1 MTDKKNDNQFQKE
14 LSQGFMETRLSL
26 IEYALSHTLDE
37 LLTASLD
44 AVGALVDSPIGFY
57 HFVEPDQVTLSL
69 QQWSSRTLQEFCQAK
84 GKGLHYNID
93 QAGVWADCLRQK
105 KTVIHNDYASLPHKR
120 GLPAGH
126 AEVIRELVVPVLRKD
141 KVVAIL
147 GVGNKPVEYI
157 RRDVEVV
164 SYLAD
169 VTWEIVE
176 KKRADEA
183 LIKTTSA
190 LQERVKELSCLYGIS
205 QLVEEDDLTLDEI
218 LQRTVDLVPPSWQY
232 PECTC
237 ARILLKNRAY
247 TTRQF
252 MKTDWVQSREIRVNK
267 EHFGVLEV
275 FLLEAKPATDEGPYL
290 TEERHLLNAVAERL
304 GHIIEHKLAND
315 ELQKAHDELQLRVAE
330 RTKELAAQNRH
341 LLNEIRERKKA
352 EAELQESSEKIK
364 HFAYSVAHD
373 LKNPAI
379 ATYGL
384 AKNLNKKFGDALTER
399 GKVICEQIQR
409 SSEDIAALVEKIN
422 IFIAT
427 KETPLHIEDISL
439 KNIFLTLYEE
449 FSSQLFLRSVQW
461 SIQDNMPDSIIA
473 DRLAVTRIFRN
484 LIENALKY
492 GGDGLGKI
500 SIGYRFTD
508 ELHIF
513 TVTDDG
519 QGVTEED
526 SEDIFNWFKRK
537 KQTSTPGSGGAGMG
551 LAIVREI
558 AATLGGAVWRE
569 PAKPKGVTFCVS
581 LSRHVLPRDIEPQ
594 ELTK

>member
-1 MTDKKNDNQFQKE
+1 MIDKKNDHQFHEK
-14 LSQGFMETRLSL
+14 LSQGFIETRLSL

-57 HFVEPDQVTLSL
+57 HFVEPDQITLSL
-69 QQWSSRTLQEFCQAK
+69 QQWSTRTLKEFCRAE
-84 GKGLHYNID
+84 GKGVHYSID

-105 KTVIHNDYASLPHKR
+105 KAVIHNDYASLPHKR
-120 GLPAGH
+120 GMPAGH
-126 AEVIRELVVPVLRKD
+126 AEVVRELVVPVLRKD
-141 KVVAIL
+141 KVVVIL
-147 GVGNKPVEYI
+147 GVGNKPVAYN
-157 RRDVEVV
+157 RRDVDVV

-183 LIKTTSA
+183 LMKTTSA
-190 LQERVKELSCLYGIS
+190 LRERVKELSCLYAIS
-205 QLVEEDDLTLDEI
+205 QLVEDDNLTLDEI

-232 PECTC
+232 PESTC
-237 ARILLKNRAY
+237 ARILLKNQSY
-247 TTRQF
+247 TTKQF
-252 MKTDWVQSREIRVNK
+252 IKTDWGQSREIRVNK
-267 EHFGVLEV
+267 EVFGVLEV
-275 FLLEAKPATDEGPYL
+275 FLLEAKPVKDEGPFL
-290 TEERHLLNAVAERL
+290 TEERNLLNAVAERL
-304 GHIIEHKLAND
+304 GHIIERKLAND
-315 ELQKAHDELQLRVAE
+315 ALQQAHDELQVRVAE

-352 EAELQESSEKIK
+352 EAELQESAEKIK

-427 KETPLHIEDISL
+427 KETPLHIENISL

-449 FSSQLFLRSVQW
+449 FSSQLLLRAVQW
-461 SIQDNMPDSIIA
+461 SIQDNMPDGIIA

-492 GGDGLGKI
+492 GGEGLSKI
-500 SIGYRFTD
+500 AIGYRFTD
-508 ELHIF
+508 ALHIF

-537 KQTSTPGSGGAGMG
+537 KQTSTPESGGAGMG

-558 AATLGGAVWRE
+558 AATLGGAVWQE

-581 LSRHVLPRDIEPQ
+581 LSRHLLPTDTNIQ
-594 ELTK
+594 D

>member
-1 MTDKKNDNQFQKE
+1 MTDKKDDTLVQEE

-57 HFVEPDQVTLSL
+57 HFVEPDQITLSL
-69 QQWSSRTLQEFCQAK
+69 QQWSSRTLQEFCRAK
-84 GKGLHYNID
+84 GKGVHYNID

-105 KTVIHNDYASLPHKR
+105 KAVIHNDYASLTHKK
-120 GLPAGH
+120 GMPVGH
-126 AEVIRELVVPVLRKD
+126 AEVVRELVVPVLRKD
-141 KVVAIL
+141 QVVAIL

-157 RRDVEVV
+157 QRDVEVV

-183 LIKTTSA
+183 LMKTTSA
-190 LQERVKELSCLYGIS
+190 LHERVKELSCLYGIS

-232 PECTC
+232 PESTR
-237 ARILLKNRAY
+237 ARIKLKNRSY
-247 TTRQF
+247 TTKQF
-252 MKTDWVQSREIRVNK
+252 IKTDWVQSREIRVNK
-267 EHFGVLEV
+267 EHFGVVEV
-275 FLLEAKPATDEGPYL
+275 FLLGTKPAKDEGPFL
-290 TEERHLLNAVAERL
+290 TEERNLLNAVAERL

-315 ELQKAHDELQLRVAE
+315 ALQKAHDELQVRVAE

-341 LLNEIRERKKA
+341 LLSEIRERKKA
-352 EAELQESSEKIK
+352 EADLQESAEKIK
-364 HFAYSVAHD
+364 IFAYSVAHD

-384 AKNLNKKFGDALTER
+384 ARILNKKFGDALSER

-422 IFIAT
+422 MFIAT
-427 KETPLHIEDISL
+427 KETPLHIENISL
-439 KNIFLTLYEE
+439 KNILLTLYEE
-449 FSSQLFLRSVQW
+449 FSSQLLLRSVQW
-461 SIQDNMPDSIIA
+461 SIPDNMPDSIIA

-484 LIENALKY
+484 IIENALKY

-500 SIGYRFTD
+500 DISYRFTD

-526 SEDIFNWFKRK
+526 SQDIFNWFKRK
-537 KQTSTPGSGGAGMG
+537 KQTLIPESGGTGMG

-558 AATLGGAVWRE
+558 AATHGGAVWQE
-569 PAKPKGVTFCVS
+569 PVKPKGVTFCVS
-581 LSRHVLPRDIEPQ
+581 LSRHLLPGDKGTQ
-594 ELTK
+594 N